1 MPYLLS
7 HINVL
12 LQELSHQHPIN
23 IIISSQVVRYKKVDA
38 HLRSNLLASNCRLSN
53 CTADT
58 LAADGL
64 TALQNTDNL
73 AAEGLTALQI
83 P

>member
-1 MPYLLS
+1 MSYNKS
-7 HINVL
+7 HK
-12 LQELSHQHPIN
+12 HPIN
-23 IIISSQVVRYKKVDA
+23 IIISSQVVRSKKVNA
-38 HLRSNLLASNCRLSN
+38 HLRSNLN
-53 CTADT
+53 CTSDT

-64 TALQNTDNL
+64 TALQNADNL

>member
-1 MPYLLS
+1 MPIYG
-7 HINVL
+7 
-12 LQELSHQHPIN
+12 PI
-23 IIISSQVVRYKKVDA
+23 
-38 HLRSNLLASNCRLSN
+38 LLASNFRLSN

-64 TALQNTDNL
+64 TALQNADNL